1 MEALLPANPM
11 RRLTRLTIVTE
22 RMLLV
27 LTAALVL
34 ALHVGGMLAPAWLVK
49 TVPLGEDLQQ
59 LLPAAQLILL
69 ATWAVL
75 GPGPL
80 WVRLPAAPVLLLL
93 WAVGW
98 TSSTGQDVETTS
110 AFLLITGAAAAV
122 FALGIRCCGIRL
134 ATDAS
139 PIAETRRHPQFSIRT
154 LIVLTTLVAV
164 TLGVLESLRPM
175 LRTDP
180 ELSTY
185 LERLLSARLQSGSL
199 AGIVSATSLR
209 QFVLAVALA
218 VTSLSALWCILRPGA
233 MWLRLMV
240 TAILAPLLG
249 VYLANLTGNGRDVSV
264 NLAIGLT
271 ELAAVVGISVLP
283 LRLASVRL
291 MRPAG
296 YGVRR
301 LVAAFRFWDGWRS
314 NANVR
319 LTDNSPKQA

>member
-1 MEALLPANPM
+1 M
-11 RRLTRLTIVTE
+11 RLTRLTAAAE

-34 ALHVGGMLAPAWLVK
+34 ALHAGGMLAPAWLVK

-69 ATWAVL
+69 MAWAVL

-98 TSSTGQDVETTS
+98 TSSTKVAVETTATLLLS
-110 AFLLITGAAAAV
+110 AGVAAAA

-139 PIAETRRHPQFSIRT
+139 PVAETRRHPQFSIKM

-164 TLGVLESLRPM
+164 ALGILESLRPM

-185 LERLLSARLQSGSL
+185 LERLLVARLEAGSL
-199 AGIVSATSLR
+199 AGTLPPIALR
-209 QFVLAVALA
+209 QYVLGVAIA
-218 VTSLSALWCILRPGA
+218 FAALSSLWCVLRPGA
-233 MWLRLMV
+233 MWLRIMV
-240 TAILAPLLG
+240 TAVFVPLSG
-249 VYLANLTGNGRDVSV
+249 IYLANLSGDGHDASI

-271 ELAAVVGISVLP
+271 TLAAVVGTSVWP
-283 LRLASVRL
+283 LRLMGVRL
-291 MRPAG
+291 NHDFG
-296 YGVRR
+296 FGVRG
-301 LVAAFRFWDGWRS
+301 LVPAIRSFGSRHGQLLQNPKAATSRRTP
-314 NANVR
+314 NLEPTV
-319 LTDNSPKQA
+319 